1 MVKELNSIVVAE
13 IKALEDLLQCLDRQ
27 HEYVAKNDVFKMEKI
42 VEEINSCNKEIAKLE
57 MERRKLTNGESMGKI
72 VDSLNDKELEEN
84 YRKARKLIEELKVQ
98 KETNEILI
106 KQGLGYT
113 NRMLQVLNPDR
124 QPKTYGAYGKMKR

>member
-1 MVKELNSIVVAE
+1 MVKELNSIVESE
-13 IKALEDLLQCLDRQ
+13 IKALEDLLECLDRQ
-27 HEYVAKNDVFKMEKI
+27 HEYIAKNDVFKMEKV
-42 VEEINSCNKEIAKLE
+42 VEEINSCNKEIAKWE

-72 VDSLNDKELEEN
+72 VDGLNDKELVEN